1 MKVGRSDSLGNQAN
15 RYFQKRYQEMR
26 KAGQRFRRNRIITIL
41 AIPKRLEVKNK
52 QHNLHGD
59 FEGWQECH
67 ITPDWLLIFR
77 YYDDG
82 LELFRTG
89 SHSELFGN

>member
-1 MKVGRSDSLGNQAN
+1 MEIRQTGIFKKDI
-15 RYFQKRYQEMR
+15 
-26 KAGQRFRRNRIITIL
+26 RRCAKQGKDLEEIKRIITIL

-77 YYDDG
+77 YDDDG

-89 SHSELFGN
+89 SHSELFGK